1 MFQNTWVL
9 RAYVTQRQGP
19 GLDYGYNK
27 SILVTTYKV
36 YESRETRQKLN
47 SKPGLFNSRD
57 KQNFW

>member
-1 MFQNTWVL
+1 M
-9 RAYVTQRQGP
+9 RAYITQRQGP
-19 GLDYGYNK
+19 GLDYGYKK

-36 YESRETRQKLN
+36 YESRETGQKLN